1 MAGGA
6 ATIMPT
12 SSTTPATTP
21 TARPPVLFIGRDLAG
36 GGAERVQ
43 LQLTQALRDHFQ
55 VTVYYMTGEGPLAA
69 LIPPGVEVVYG
80 RIGKKFSPAQNLQSL
95 RDLLRLAR
103 SSALLFGMQD
113 TTPVYLSSVLG
124 KVMRRPTVGWIHNTW
139 SRKKTEV
146 PRVHGLLVRLLYPLV
161 DRFVAVSGG
170 AARSLAAEVPGVGDR
185 IEVVF
190 NPIDR
195 ALLLEQAQAPIP
207 PEHEAMFAGTT
218 FIGIGRLETVKGFDL
233 LIEAFSRLPAGGH
246 RLVIV
251 GDGSQAAELRAL
263 AQRLG
268 VADRV
273 HFTGFVRNPYPYLNR
288 ADVFVLSSHFEGL
301 PTVLVEAL
309 LLQKPAIATD
319 CESGPREILDG
330 GRHGWLVPTGSADGL
345 HAAMQRYLE
354 HPEELQTRARMNAEG
369 HDRFEPGLVAARFSE
384 VFRSVMG
391 QGARPGMSG
400 TSGDARAG
408 SSVQ

>member
-1 MAGGA
+1 M
-6 ATIMPT
+6 TT
-12 SSTTPATTP
+12 SST
-21 TARPPVLFIGRDLAG
+21 RPPGSSLPLPRVLFIGRDLAG

-43 LQLTQALRDHFQ
+43 LQLTQAIRKHVQ
-55 VTVYYMTGEGPLAA
+55 VTVYYMTGEGPLAT

-80 RIGKKFSPAQNLQSL
+80 RIGKRFSPAENLRSL
-95 RDLLRLAR
+95 LDLVRLAR
-103 SSALLFGMQD
+103 RSALLFGMQD

-124 KVMRRPTVGWIHNTW
+124 RVTRRPTVGWIHNTW
-139 SRKKTEV
+139 SRKKAEV

-195 ALLLEQAQAPIP
+195 ASLLEQAQTPIP

-218 FIGIGRLETVKGFDL
+218 FIGIGRLETVKGFDV
-233 LIEAFSRLPAGGH
+233 LIEAYSRLPAGDH
-246 RLVIV
+246 NLVIV
-251 GDGSQAAELRAL
+251 GDGSQAAELRTL

-273 HFTGFVRNPYPYLNR
+273 HFTGFVTNPYPYLHR

-330 GRHGWLVPTGSADGL
+330 GRHGWLVPVGRADDL

-354 HPEELQTRARMNAEG
+354 NPEDLQTRAGMNQEA
-369 HDRFEPGLVAARFSE
+369 HDRFDPGVVAARFSE
-384 VFRSVMG
+384 VFRSVMSRNA
-391 QGARPGMSG
+391 QQRR
-400 TSGDARAG
+400 SGDTRAG
-408 SSVQ
+408 SGVP